1 MSRPH
6 SKASS
11 RRSKPPSQPE
21 TVDPVWLAKAIGLT
35 LIVAFVCGYLALC
48 FLFHHGQWQIVLHP
62 ARTAAAPA
70 SIEGAAFEVVHFA
83 PGSDAIPQLPGWWI
97 PSDPQGRHRDA
108 TVLFLP
114 AGDGSLADS
123 MPALGLLHTLGINI
137 FAFDYRGYGQSAKG
151 HPSQLRMTEDADSAW
166 QYLTQSRGVPAERIV
181 LYGTGVGASLATHL
195 AQSHASVPAMII
207 DSPSGDL
214 LDMVRRDPRSRFVP
228 AGLLFHEEFPLAKPL
243 ETLRT
248 PKLLIANAETSSPM
262 AAAFR
267 SAAEPKT
274 SAVIEA
280 SGKAP
285 DAQILL
291 QFLDRYLQQSATSAM
306 GVH

>member
-1 MSRPH
+1 MSRPNP
-6 SKASS
+6 KTTK
-11 RRSKPPSQPE
+11 RRSEAPSQSE
-21 TVDPVWLAKAIGLT
+21 TIDPVWLAKAIGLT
-35 LIVAFVCGYLALC
+35 LIVAFICGYLALC
-48 FLFHHGQWQIVLHP
+48 FLFYHGQWQIVLHP
-62 ARTAAAPA
+62 ARTAAAPP
-70 SIEGAAFEVVHFA
+70 SIEGAAFEVIHFA
-83 PGSDAIPQLPGWWI
+83 PGSDAIPKLTGWWI
-97 PSDPQGRHRDA
+97 PAAPEGRHRDA

-123 MPALGLLHTLGINI
+123 MPTLGLLHTLGINV

-166 QYLTQSRGVPAERIV
+166 QYLTQSRGVPAEHIV

-195 AQSHASVPAMII
+195 AVSHAAVPALIL
-207 DSPSGDL
+207 DSPNADL
-214 LDMVRRDPRSRFVP
+214 LDTVRRDPRSRFLP
-228 AGLLFHEEFPLAKPL
+228 AGLLFHEAFPLAKPL
-243 ETLRT
+243 QTLRT
-248 PKLLIANAETSSPM
+248 PKLLIAGHNISSPM

-274 SAVIEA
+274 SAGIDDA
-280 SGKAP
+280 GKTP

-291 QFLDRYLQQSATSAM
+291 QFLDRYLSQSATSAR

>member
-1 MSRPH
+1 MPRPH
-6 SKASS
+6 SKASR
-11 RRSKPPSQPE
+11 RRSESPPQPE
-21 TVDPVWLAKAIGLT
+21 TVDPVWLAKAVGVT
-35 LIVAFVCGYLALC
+35 LVVAFVCGYLALC
-48 FLFHHGQWQIVLHP
+48 FLFYQGQWQIVLHP

-83 PGSDAIPQLPGWWI
+83 PGSDAIPKLTGWWI
-97 PSDPQGRHRDA
+97 PAAPQGRHRDA

-114 AGDGSLADS
+114 GGDGSLADS
-123 MPALGLLHTLGINI
+123 MPTLGLLHTLGINV

-166 QYLTQSRGVPAERIV
+166 QYLIQSRGVPAERIV

-195 AQSHASVPAMII
+195 AQSHAAVPAIII
-207 DSPSGDL
+207 DSPNADL
-214 LDMVRRDPRSRFVP
+214 LDIVHRDPRSRFVP

-248 PKLLIANAETSSPM
+248 PKLLIANPETSSPM

-267 SAAEPKT
+267 GAAGPKVSAK
-274 SAVIEA
+274 IEA
-280 SGKAP
+280 SVKTP
-285 DAQILL
+285 DAQSLL
-291 QFLDRYLQQSATSAM
+291 QFLDRYLPQSATSATAA
-306 GVH
+306 H

>member
-6 SKASS
+6 SKAS
-11 RRSKPPSQPE
+11 RRRPEPPSHPE

-48 FLFHHGQWQIVLHP
+48 FLFYQGQWQIVLHP

-83 PGSDAIPQLPGWWI
+83 PGSDAIPKLTGWWI
-97 PSDPQGRHRDA
+97 PAAPQGRHRDA

-114 AGDGSLADS
+114 GGDGSLADS
-123 MPALGLLHTLGINI
+123 MPTLGLLHTLGINV

-181 LYGTGVGASLATHL
+181 LYGTGVGASLATRL
-195 AQSHASVPAMII
+195 AQSHAAVPAMIL
-207 DSPSGDL
+207 DSPSADL
-214 LDMVRRDPRSRFVP
+214 LDTVRRDPRSRFVP

-248 PKLLIANAETSSPM
+248 PKLLIANPETSSPM

-267 SAAEPKT
+267 GAAGPKVSAK
-274 SAVIEA
+274 IEA
-280 SGKAP
+280 SGKTP
-285 DAQILL
+285 DAQSLL
-291 QFLDRYLQQSATSAM
+291 QFLDRYLP
-306 GVH
+306 